1 MSSHSILFKEEQVG
15 LGGCSP
21 HHTKPYV
28 TAVMP
33 CLNEEKTVA
42 LCVIKALACF
52 TRLGISG
59 EVIVSD
65 NGSIDHSI
73 AAAEAAGAI
82 VVRAETKG
90 YGAALSAGIRA
101 AQGSIIIMGDSD
113 DSYDW
118 SNLDGFINAI
128 EAGNDLVMGNRFQGG
143 IQPRAMPPLH
153 RYIGN
158 PILSL
163 ISRIAFNVP
172 IGDFHCGMR
181 AFTPTAFR
189 RMGMNSPGM
198 EFATEMVANSAREG
212 LKIAEIPIKL
222 YPDKRDRPPHLRSFR
237 DGWRH
242 LRFILS
248 HAPDHVFVWPGVAMT
263 LLGIALITTLLHG
276 PRMIGGHYFGIH
288 FVILGAMLSIIGTNV
303 IPMGIMAKMILGFGP
318 SDKSGII
325 RDWLSRPHLLEG
337 ALVAGGS
344 TLACGLTVDFLL
356 LARWLGT
363 NVGMEDTIHTAIAA
377 STAVIIGI
385 EVMFSSLLIYL
396 TRDRLKPSQPA

>member
-1 MSSHSILFKEEQVG
+1 
-15 LGGCSP
+15 
-21 HHTKPYV
+21 
-28 TAVMP
+28 
-33 CLNEEKTVA
+33 
-42 LCVIKALACF
+42 
-52 TRLGISG
+52 
-59 EVIVSD
+59 
-65 NGSIDHSI
+65 
-73 AAAEAAGAI
+73 
-82 VVRAETKG
+82 
-90 YGAALSAGIRA
+90 
-101 AQGSIIIMGDSD
+101 MGDSD

-163 ISRIAFNVP
+163 ISRIAFNVS

-189 RMGMNSPGM
+189 RMGMNSLGM

-276 PRMIGGHYFGIH
+276 PRMIVGHYFGIH

-318 SDKSGII
+318 SDKSSII